1 MKKILYLSHVSW
13 GWIKQRPQFIAEEL
27 SKTYEVDCYYTKSN
41 RFSKANSDFKKNN
54 LSVKGFRFWPF
65 ERITFIPLTW
75 LDNINKMIF
84 KLYHINYADYD
95 IIWITEP
102 RYYFL
107 IKGKIEGKLLVY
119 DCMDDMLEFPYMKRY
134 PKLALYEA
142 KEEKQL
148 LLDADIVLCSAKALQ
163 DKLEKRY
170 GVHRDMEIVNNA
182 ITDEITTYSEQGET
196 LPQNSLV
203 YIGTI
208 SEWFDFKSVISA
220 LNVHPELNVL
230 LYGPIRMQNPPKH
243 ERLIFKGAVNH
254 KEILGIMNSAD
265 GLMMPFV
272 VNELIESVNPVKLYE
287 YIYSGKPICASRY
300 GETEKFGDYV
310 TLYTSEKE
318 FDEFVSKLLKGEFRV
333 DQKRMREYALQ
344 NTWHYRAEQVGKVLE
359 RYR

>member
-1 MKKILYLSHVSW
+1 MKRILYLSHVAW

-27 SKTYEVDCYYTKSN
+27 SRDYQIDCYYTKSN
-41 RFSKANSDFKKNN
+41 KFSKANGDFTEGD
-54 LSVKGFRFWPF
+54 LTVKGFRFWPF

-75 LDNINKMIF
+75 LDKINQMIF
-84 KLYHINYADYD
+84 GSYHINFDTYD
-95 IIWITEP
+95 IIWVTDP

-107 IKGKIEGKLLVY
+107 VKGKSKGKTLVY

-134 PKLALYEA
+134 PKLAQYEA

-148 LLDADIVLCSAKALQ
+148 LKDADIVICSAKALQ

-170 GVHRDMEIVNNA
+170 GFHREMEIVNNA
-182 ITDEITTYSEQGET
+182 ITDDITTYSEQGET
-196 LPQNSLV
+196 LPPNSLV

-208 SEWFDFKSVISA
+208 SEWFDFKSVLAA
-220 LNVHPELNVL
+220 LERYPELNVL
-230 LYGPIRMQNPPKH
+230 LYGPLRLQNPPEH

-254 KEILGIMNSAD
+254 REVLGIMNSAT

-300 GETEKFGDYV
+300 GETEKFSDYV
-310 TLYTSEKE
+310 TLYEGEGE
-318 FDEFVSKLLKGEFRV
+318 FDDFVGKLLRGEISV
-333 DQKRMREYALQ
+333 DHMQMREYAVQ
-344 NTWHYRAEQVGKVLE
+344 NTWHSRAEQIKNAIE
-359 RYR
+359 NQ

>member
-1 MKKILYLSHVSW
+1 MKKILYLSHVAW
-13 GWIKQRPQFIAEEL
+13 GWIKQRPQFLAEEL
-27 SKTYEVDCYYTKSN
+27 SRDYQIDCYYTKSN
-41 RFSKANSDFKKNN
+41 KFSKANGDFVDGN
-54 LSVKGFRFWPF
+54 LTVKGFRFWPF

-75 LDNINKMIF
+75 LDGINKIIF
-84 KLYHINYADYD
+84 KSYHINLEDYD
-95 IIWITEP
+95 IIWITDP
-102 RYYFL
+102 RYYYL
-107 IKGKIEGKLLVY
+107 IKGKTKGKILVY

-134 PKLALYEA
+134 PKLAQYEA

-170 GVHRDMEIVNNA
+170 GVHREMEIVNNA
-182 ITDEITTYSEQGET
+182 ITDEITTYSELGET

-220 LNVHPELNVL
+220 LDMHPELNVFL
-230 LYGPIRMQNPPKH
+230 FGPIRMQNPPEH

-254 KEILGIMNSAD
+254 KEILGIMNSAT
-265 GLMMPFV
+265 GLMMPFM

-310 TLYTSEKE
+310 TLYTGEKE
-318 FDEFVSKLLKGEFRV
+318 FDGFVSKLLKGAINV
-333 DQKRMREYALQ
+333 DRKQMRKYALQ
-344 NTWHYRAEQVGKVLE
+344 NTWQSRAKQIKNVIE
-359 RYR
+359 